1 MKLVFNR
8 VYIIL
13 IALSVWS
20 CESEA
25 DKAYRLAVVQ
35 ERSDKNLEF
44 ALDKGPLDGETR
56 QTFTGLSYFPISKD
70 YVLLGELA
78 PFPQPTSVLLEQGDT
93 VKRMLRY
100 GKANFNWQGQEQA
113 LLVYKPVPDPLMQE
127 EDYLFIPFFDATNKQ
142 ETYDGGRYVYPVIN
156 EDGALEIDFNRA
168 SNPYCAYNHKFN
180 CIVPPAENTLDFPI
194 KAGEKAFH

>member
-78 PFPQPTSVLLEQGDT
+78 PFPQPSSVLLEQGDT

-100 GKANFNWQGQEQA
+100 GKANFNWQGEEQA

-156 EDGALEIDFNRA
+156 EAGALEIDFNRA

-180 CIVPPAENTLDFPI
+180 CIVPPTENTLDFPI